1 MILLKIMAAKLTCK
15 LVFML
20 LFCSVLGKQ
29 AKGQEYPWSL
39 QYVMNMYTINPA
51 FVGIGDQS
59 GLMVSTRTSWV
70 GIAKSP
76 LSEQFSYHT
85 PIKYQTSGL
94 GLIIRNMNIG
104 REKQLFLTADYS
116 YQVRV
121 NMNHYLRFGMRAG
134 VVDFSNNMTN
144 YQLYPD
150 LIPDLEFT
158 SDVRLFFMSTFGL
171 GTVFYNENYF
181 ISLSIPQVI
190 NNTFNVNSNAYSSTR
205 EFQTAY
211 LSGGYIFK
219 MNHGIR
225 LRPNLLMIGIK
236 NKPICFDAA
245 ALIYFPFDLQLGLNL
260 RSNGELCISGQY
272 LLKNGMRIGYAA
284 DYAMVQ
290 DIRKYQ
296 LGTYEFVVGYDFNLT
311 KRKYLK
317 PIYF

>member
-1 MILLKIMAAKLTCK
+1 
-15 LVFML
+15 ML
-20 LFCSVLGKQ
+20 LFYSVLGKQ

-39 QYVMNMYTINPA
+39 QYVTNMNTINPA
-51 FVGIGDQS
+51 FVGMRDQS
-59 GLMVSTRTSWV
+59 RLMVSTRTNWV

-76 LSEQFSYHT
+76 LSQQFSYHT

-94 GLIIRNMNIG
+94 GLNIRHMNIG

-121 NMNHYLRFGMRAG
+121 DMKHYLRFGMRAG
-134 VVDFSNNMTN
+134 VVNFDNSMTD
-144 YQLYPD
+144 YHLDPD
-150 LIPDLEFT
+150 HTPDLEFT

-171 GTVFYNENYF
+171 GTVFYHEDYF

-190 NNTFNVNSNAYSSTR
+190 NNSFNANSNAYSSTR

-219 MNHGIR
+219 ITQHIR
-225 LRPNLLMIGIK
+225 LRPNLLIIGIK
-236 NKPICFDAA
+236 GKPICFDAS
-245 ALIYFPFDLQLGLNL
+245 ALIYLPFDLQLGFSL
-260 RSNGELCISGQY
+260 RSSGEVCISGQY
-272 LLKNGMRIGYAA
+272 LLNNGMRIGYAA

-296 LGTYEFVVGYDFNLT
+296 LGTYEFVVGYDFNFT

-317 PIYF
+317 PSYF